1 MAKKETV
8 FDTRYLSS
16 DYERH
21 DFGSQPKPLALDM
34 KSGDQV
40 LANTHDPFGIPL
52 TPPARLTQKYLD
64 SYILSFHEKLK
75 ATF

>member
-1 MAKKETV
+1 MEKKESN
-8 FDTRYLSS
+8 FATRYLAS

-40 LANTHDPFGIPL
+40 LTNEVI
-52 TPPARLTQKYLD
+52 RN
-64 SYILSFHEKLK
+64 
-75 ATF
+75 

>member
-1 MAKKETV
+1 MEKKESN
-8 FDTRYLSS
+8 FATRYLAS

-40 LANTHDPFGIPL
+40 LAY
-52 TPPARLTQKYLD
+52 KEV
-64 SYILSFHEKLK
+64 ILPMRSITACQSHAKLK
-75 ATF
+75 LPYGSL